1 MMPGYAWH
9 YVTIQ
14 KGICMDLKLENLD
27 QILEKVDK
35 KPDYDVSKLREDSI
49 NDPKWLAFGSGNI
62 FRGFIARVG
71 QDMINSGEFDRGI
84 SVVETF
90 DTEIIDSI
98 YKPFDNLALSV
109 TLHKDGEFDTNL
121 IANLVESL
129 TLDNMDRIREIA
141 LNKDLQ
147 VMSFTITEKGYNLY
161 APNGE
166 LMDVV
171 KADLENDPA
180 DAKHL
185 MSIVTYLLHE
195 RYKDSGA
202 PVTLLSMDNA
212 SHNGDLVKNSVVMI
226 AEKWAEA
233 GKVEEGFLDYINN
246 EVSFPLSMIDKITPR
261 PAEVVQ
267 KHVEDLGFTNM
278 DTVVTGKNTYIAPF
292 VNSEE
297 AEYLVIE
304 DNFKNGRPPFEK
316 GGVYIA
322 DRDTV
327 NQVETMKVT
336 TCLNP
341 LHTVLAT
348 YGCVLGYESISD
360 EMKDDEL
367 VALIKKVGYEEGLPV
382 VVDPG
387 IINPKD
393 FIDEVINV
401 RFPNP
406 YMPDTP
412 QRIATDTSQKV
423 SVRFGQTI
431 KRYMEDDEKSAAS
444 LKYIPLAIAGW
455 LRYLLAIDDNGNE
468 FELSPDPLMD
478 ELEKIFGDRGL
489 GELENI
495 SELEEFLQ
503 NKAIFGVNLSEA
515 GLSEKVISYYREL
528 SEKPGAVR
536 ETLKKYLSEEEA

>member
-1 MMPGYAWH
+1 ME
-9 YVTIQ
+9 
-14 KGICMDLKLENLD
+14 LKLANLD
-27 QILEKVDK
+27 QFIDK
-35 KPDYDVSKLREDSI
+35 IDNKPAYDIEKLREESI
-49 NDPKWLAFGSGNI
+49 KDPKWLAFGSGNI
-62 FRGFIARVG
+62 FRAFIARVG

-90 DTEIIDSI
+90 DTEIIDKI

-109 TLHKDGEFDTNL
+109 TLSKDGNFDTTL
-121 IANLVESL
+121 IANLAEAL
-129 TLDNMDRIREIA
+129 TLTDMDRIKEIA
-141 LNKDLQ
+141 LNPNLQ

-185 MSIVTYLLHE
+185 MSIVTNLLHE
-195 RYKDSGA
+195 RYKAGA
-202 PVTLLSMDNA
+202 YPLTLLSMDNA
-212 SHNGDLVKNSVVMI
+212 SHNGDLVKNSVTMI
-226 AEKWAEA
+226 AKKWDEA
-233 GKVEEGFLDYINN
+233 GKLTDGFLDYLEND
-246 EVSFPLSMIDKITPR
+246 VSYPLSMIDKITPR
-261 PAEVVQ
+261 PADIIKEYT
-267 KHVEDLGFTNM
+267 EELGFTNM
-278 DTVVTGKNTYIAPF
+278 DTVVTSKNTYIAPF

-316 GGVYIA
+316 GGVYMA

-327 NQVETMKVT
+327 NNVETMKVT

-348 YGCVLGYESISD
+348 YGCILGYESIAD
-360 EMKDDEL
+360 EMKDREL

-387 IINPKD
+387 IINPEK
-393 FIDEVINV
+393 FIDEVIEV

-431 KRYMEDDEKSAAS
+431 KRYMEDADKDAAS
-444 LKYIPLAIAGW
+444 LSFIPLAIAGW
-455 LRYLLAIDDNGNE
+455 LRYLLAVDDEGKA
-468 FELSPDPLMD
+468 FELSPDPIMD
-478 ELEKIFGDRGL
+478 NLQEIFGSIKLGEFDNIDKVKDFLSNDKIFGVD
-489 GELENI
+489 LE
-495 SELEEFLQ
+495 
-503 NKAIFGVNLSEA
+503 KA
-515 GLSEKVISYYREL
+515 GLAEKIILYFREL
-528 SEKPGAVR
+528 SAGPGAVR
-536 ETLKKYLSEEEA
+536 QTLKKYLEA